1 MWLLLPELPENPVKG
16 RPSRT
21 VTVPLASK
29 RFSFSQDTFR
39 KFRNGTKIAWESFL
53 NIRKWLPF
61 RNVDHSIENFGGSRK
76 DIPENLCLPYEVH
89 LSQKFRKM
97 LFHSPLEIS
106 GNSNRNFWWNGER
119 LPFSLAWFELIINWS
134 VAVHVHCIQSQ
145 ELHSVATGVVSFY
158 WIERTFCS
166 LFWWNVL
173 FCRFYNSFLQNMI
186 MSSRSTWR
194 RLSVSC
200 TMTAL

>member
-1 MWLLLPELPENPVKG
+1 MWLLLPELLENPVKG
-16 RPSRT
+16 GPSRT

-39 KFRNGTKIAWESFL
+39 KFRNGTKIVWESFL

-61 RNVDHSIENFGGSRK
+61 RNADHSIENFGGSRK

-106 GNSNRNFWWNGER
+106 GNSTRNFLSNGKAPR
-119 LPFSLAWFELIINWS
+119 FRKRPQISGN
-134 VAVHVHCIQSQ
+134 
-145 ELHSVATGVVSFY
+145 LHSISWFSRNYVINHWMVRFLEIKLNSVLETFILFYFFISFY
-158 WIERTFCS
+158 FHTKKNQRA
-166 LFWWNVL
+166 
-173 FCRFYNSFLQNMI
+173 NS
-186 MSSRSTWR
+186 
-194 RLSVSC
+194 
-200 TMTAL
+200 